1 MASFGWSAG
10 DIIAAIN
17 LVNRIRQ
24 CLCGA
29 NDAREHFQELDA
41 ELQGLS
47 RSLDEI
53 SALSHMPGQIP
64 EIEALKFASC
74 LCYETLQRFYT
85 KIRPFEDALGRRFI
99 IPSEYDW
106 DVREP
111 SRYHGNVLTTCFTT
125 RSWRLSSRRS
135 SNTVQ
140 AKPKFDL
147 ANMSCSTGS
156 QAHL

>member
-10 DIIAAIN
+10 DIIATIN

-29 NDAREHFQELDA
+29 SDAREHFQELDA

-53 SALSHMPGQIP
+53 SALSHMPGQMP

-85 KIRPFEDALGRRFI
+85 KIRPFEGSLGKASTLSRLKASPRMVRW
-99 IPSEYDW
+99 ELLVRK
-106 DVREP
+106 DVPELRTYLVAHVG
-111 SRYHGNVLTTCFTT
+111 SLNL
-125 RSWRLSSRRS
+125 RLS
-135 SNTVQ
+135 T
-140 AKPKFDL
+140 AL
-147 ANMSCSTGS
+147 
-156 QAHL
+156 L

>member
-10 DIIAAIN
+10 DIIATIN

-85 KIRPFEDALGRRFI
+85 KIRPFEDSLGKASTLSRLKASPRMVRW
-99 IPSEYDW
+99 ELLVRK
-106 DVREP
+106 DVPELRTYLVAHVG
-111 SRYHGNVLTTCFTT
+111 SLNL
-125 RSWRLSSRRS
+125 RLS
-135 SNTVQ
+135 T
-140 AKPKFDL
+140 AL
-147 ANMSCSTGS
+147 
-156 QAHL
+156 L